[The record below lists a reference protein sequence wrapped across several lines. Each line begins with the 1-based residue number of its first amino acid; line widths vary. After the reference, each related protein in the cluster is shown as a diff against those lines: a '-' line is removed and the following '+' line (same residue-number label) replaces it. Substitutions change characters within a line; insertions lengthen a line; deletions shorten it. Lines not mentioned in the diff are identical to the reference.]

1 MFGVMEKSTYLYGT
15 HLIDFG
21 IWFKLPDAVK
31 LGEEIA
37 LINKEIIS
45 DEQYNALN
53 MFKLDNPPSDHFK
66 ETRLKSLTLSRKAD
80 WNYQFDSD

>member
-31 LGEEIA
+31 LG
-37 LINKEIIS
+37 
-45 DEQYNALN
+45 
-53 MFKLDNPPSDHFK
+53 
-66 ETRLKSLTLSRKAD
+66 
-80 WNYQFDSD
+80 